1 MVDIISWI
9 TDIIS
14 CCSFSRDVSSS
25 LERAPEGRI
34 CLVSEQESREGLR
47 LTGVEL
53 SSVGPRVVCGVGS
66 QGGCVVGIDGSKH
79 PLECRE
85 CWAHVG
91 TQVG

>member
-1 MVDIISWI
+1 M
-9 TDIIS
+9 
-14 CCSFSRDVSSS
+14 
-25 LERAPEGRI
+25 
-34 CLVSEQESREGLR
+34 
-47 LTGVEL
+47 EL

-85 CWAHVG
+85 CWAHVE